1 MSSKKKKELDVK
13 ADEAEVN
20 NAEESESE
28 EGKKPKKRKG
38 LSLTQRNNM
47 VGYGFIA
54 IWFIGIVFFF
64 VIPALHTLIYSFSDV
79 TVSKSGMETA
89 WIGLEN
95 YHKALRVD
103 PNFVRNLVT
112 SLGAMVAQVP
122 IVVLFSMFIA
132 VVLNQKFKGRGLAR
146 VLFFLPVIIASGI
159 SIQILSANGM
169 STDVSG
175 NDTMFMFR
183 VSLFPEGM
191 EGNGILLY
199 IQTLINQIFNITW
212 KSGIQILLFLSGL
225 QTVPSSFYEVSGL
238 EGATPWEE
246 FWKITFPLLSPY
258 SLLCV
263 VYTIIDTFTDSSNQ
277 VMVLIKTYFDSFEY
291 GVSSA
296 MSWIYFIVILIVILL
311 VNKIIFKNVVYME
324 D

>member
-1 MSSKKKKELDVK
+1 MKKNKEEIVEETEVAEASSET
-13 ADEAEVN
+13 EA
-20 NAEESESE
+20 
-28 EGKKPKKRKG
+28 KKPKKRKG

-54 IWFIGIVFFF
+54 IWLIGIIFFF
-64 VIPALHTLIYSFSDV
+64 VIPALHTLIYSFSEV
-79 TVSKSGMETA
+79 TVSKTGMQTS
-89 WIGLEN
+89 WVGLEN
-95 YHKALRVD
+95 YKEAIRVD
-103 PNFVRNLVT
+103 PNYVRYLLT
-112 SLGAMVAQVP
+112 SLVGMFAQVP
-122 IVVLFSMFIA
+122 IIVLFSMFIA
-132 VVLNQKFKGRGLAR
+132 VVLNQKFKGRGMAR

-175 NDTMFMFR
+175 TETMFMFK

-191 EGNGILLY
+191 EGNGILMY
-199 IQTLINQIFNITW
+199 IQNLINQIFNITW

-296 MSWIYFIVILIVILL
+296 MSWIYFIVILLIILL
-311 VNKIIFKNVVYME
+311 VQKIIFRNVVYME

>member
-1 MSSKKKKELDVK
+1 MKKKRRLT
-13 ADEAEVN
+13 
-20 NAEESESE
+20 
-28 EGKKPKKRKG
+28 
-38 LSLTQRNNM
+38 LTQKNNM

-54 IWFIGIVFFF
+54 IWLIGAIFFF
-64 VIPALHTLIYSFSDV
+64 VMPAIQTLIYSFSEVSV
-79 TVSKSGMETA
+79 TKAGMVTKWVGMA
-89 WIGLEN
+89 N
-95 YHKALRVD
+95 YNEAVRVD
-103 PNFVRNLVT
+103 PNYIRQLTT
-112 SLGAMVAQVP
+112 SIGRMLAQVP
-122 IVVLFSMFIA
+122 IIVLFSMFIA
-132 VVLNQKFKGRGLAR
+132 VVLNQNFKGRAFAR

-159 SIQILSANGM
+159 SIQILTSNGM

-175 NDTMFMFR
+175 KETMFMFQ

-191 EGNGILLY
+191 TSSGIMVY
-199 IQTLINQIFNITW
+199 IQTLINEIFNITW

-225 QTVPSSFYEVSGL
+225 QTVPSSFYEVSSL

-263 VYTIIDTFTDSSNQ
+263 VYTIIDAFTDSRNQ
-277 VMVLIKTYFDSFEY
+277 VMVIIKSYFDGFNY

-296 MSWIYFIVILIVILL
+296 MSWIYFVVILILILL
-311 VNKIIFKNVVYME
+311 VQKIVFSRIVYME

>member
-1 MSSKKKKELDVK
+1 MKKNKEEIVEETEVAEASSET
-13 ADEAEVN
+13 EA
-20 NAEESESE
+20 
-28 EGKKPKKRKG
+28 KKPKKRKG

-54 IWFIGIVFFF
+54 IWLIGIIFFF
-64 VIPALHTLIYSFSDV
+64 VIPALHTLIYSFSEV
-79 TVSKSGMETA
+79 TVSKTGMQTS
-89 WIGLEN
+89 WVGLEN
-95 YHKALRVD
+95 YKEAIRVD
-103 PNFVRNLVT
+103 PNYVRYLLT
-112 SLGAMVAQVP
+112 SLIGMFAQVP
-122 IVVLFSMFIA
+122 IIVLFSMFIA
-132 VVLNQKFKGRGLAR
+132 VVLNQKFKGRGMAR

-175 NDTMFMFR
+175 TETMFMFK

-191 EGNGILLY
+191 EGNGILMY
-199 IQTLINQIFNITW
+199 IQNLINQIFNITW

-296 MSWIYFIVILIVILL
+296 MSWIYFIVILLIILL
-311 VNKIIFKNVVYME
+311 VQKIIFRNVVYME

>member
-1 MSSKKKKELDVK
+1 MKNKEEMAEK
-13 ADEAEVN
+13 AEKTVGAAAAEAE
-20 NAEESESE
+20 ETPQ
-28 EGKKPKKRKG
+28 KPKKKKG

-54 IWFIGIVFFF
+54 IWLIGIIFFF
-64 VIPALHTLIYSFSDV
+64 VIPAFHTLIYSFSEV
-79 TVSKSGMETA
+79 TVSKAGMQTS
-89 WIGLEN
+89 WVGLQN
-95 YHKALRVD
+95 YYEAIRVD
-103 PNFVRNLVT
+103 PNYIRNLAT
-112 SLGAMVAQVP
+112 SLVGMIAQVP
-122 IVVLFSMFIA
+122 IIVLFSMFIA
-132 VVLNQKFKGRGLAR
+132 VVLNQKFKGRGVAR

-175 NDTMFMFR
+175 TDTMFMFK

-191 EGNGILLY
+191 EGNGMLMY
-199 IQTLINQIFNITW
+199 IQNLINQIFNITW

-296 MSWIYFIVILIVILL
+296 MSWIYFVVILVIILL
-311 VNKIIFKNVVYME
+311 VQKLIFRNVVYME

>member
-1 MSSKKKKELDVK
+1 MKKNKEEIVEETEAAEASSET
-13 ADEAEVN
+13 EA
-20 NAEESESE
+20 
-28 EGKKPKKRKG
+28 KKPKKRKG

-54 IWFIGIVFFF
+54 IWLIGIIFFF
-64 VIPALHTLIYSFSDV
+64 VIPALHTLIYSFSEV
-79 TVSKSGMETA
+79 TVSKAGMQTA
-89 WIGLEN
+89 WVGLQN
-95 YHKALRVD
+95 YNEAIRVD
-103 PNFVRNLVT
+103 PNYVRYLLT
-112 SLGAMVAQVP
+112 SLVGMFAQVP
-122 IVVLFSMFIA
+122 IIVLFSMFIA
-132 VVLNQKFKGRGLAR
+132 VVLNQKFKGRGMAR

-175 NDTMFMFR
+175 TETMFMFK

-191 EGNGILLY
+191 EGNGILMY
-199 IQTLINQIFNITW
+199 IQNLINQIFNITW

-296 MSWIYFIVILIVILL
+296 MSWIYFIVILLIILL
-311 VNKIIFKNVVYME
+311 VQKIIFRNVVYME

>member
-1 MSSKKKKELDVK
+1 MKIKKLT
-13 ADEAEVN
+13 
-20 NAEESESE
+20 
-28 EGKKPKKRKG
+28 
-38 LSLTQRNNM
+38 LTQKNDM
-47 VGYGFIA
+47 VGYGFIS
-54 IWFIGIVFFF
+54 IWLIGIIFFF
-64 VIPALHTLIYSFSDV
+64 LIPAFQTLIYSFSEVSV
-79 TVSKSGMETA
+79 TKAGMKTA
-89 WIGLEN
+89 WVGVEN
-95 YHKALRVD
+95 YHQALRVD
-103 PNFVRNLVT
+103 PNYIRNLANAIV
-112 SLGAMVAQVP
+112 GMVAQVP
-122 IVVLFSMFIA
+122 IIVLFSMFMA
-132 VVLNQKFKGRGLAR
+132 VVLNQKFKGRGFAR

-175 NDTMFMFR
+175 NETMFMFQ

-191 EGNGILLY
+191 EGSGIMMY
-199 IQTLINQIFNITW
+199 IQNLINQIFNITW

-225 QTVPSSFYEVSGL
+225 QTVPSSFYEVSSL

-263 VYTIIDTFTDSSNQ
+263 VYTIIDTFTDSQNQ
-277 VMVLIKTYFDSFEY
+277 VMSLIKTYFDSFEY

-296 MSWIYFIVILIVILL
+296 MSWIYFIVILAVILI
-311 VNKIIFKNVVYME
+311 VNKIVFRNVVYME